1 MTRGR
6 PPIPIEQKR
15 LRGRTATTDSGGRP
29 IPARGELV
37 LLPMAE
43 GIPLLPLGIESDGAE
58 LWKRI
63 WQDGLTWIS
72 PQSDMA
78 AAIEAC
84 QVADDLAI
92 ARRRY
97 RATTDPK
104 DASALVAMGKR
115 FDEALSVLGFN
126 PTARSR
132 LGVAEVKRASAL
144 QNLLTQ
150 RQQQQSG

>member
-1 MTRGR
+1 MAPRGR
-6 PPIPIEQKR
+6 PPIPIEIKR
-15 LRGRTATTDSGGRP
+15 RRGRTTETDSGGRP
-29 IPARGELV
+29 LPKSAEV
-37 LLPMAE
+37 VALPMAE
-43 GIPLLPLGIESDGAE
+43 GVPLLPHGIESDGAE

-63 WQDGLTWIS
+63 WQQGLTWIS

-84 QVADDLAI
+84 QVADDLAV

-97 RATTDPK
+97 RATSDPK
-104 DASALVAMGKR
+104 DAAALASMGRR
-115 FDEALSVLGFN
+115 FDDALSVLGFN

-144 QNLLTQ
+144 QGLIAR
-150 RQQQQSG
+150 RQG